1 MSDDLCFSTA
11 SDLVEA
17 YSTGG
22 LSPVEVTQALLKRI
36 AAVNPKLNAYCLVDE
51 DSALKDARASEARW
65 TAGKPLGPVDG
76 VPASIKDI
84 LLTRGWPTLRGS
96 KTTNPDQPWD
106 EDAPVTARLRE
117 AGCVILGKTTSP
129 EMGWKGVTDSPLT
142 GITRNPLNHDTTP
155 GGSSGGPPAQVPRP
169 EARRGGK

>member
-1 MSDDLCFSTA
+1 MRISDWS
-11 SDLVEA
+11 SDVC
-17 YSTGG
+17 S
-22 LSPVEVTQALLKRI
+22 SD
-36 AAVNPKLNAYCLVDE
+36 LVDE

-129 EMGWKGVTDSPLT
+129 EMGWKGVTDRS
-142 GITRNPLNHDTTP
+142 D
-155 GGSSGGPPAQVPRP
+155 
-169 EARRGGK
+169 ARRVGKECVSTCRSRWSPSH

>member
-65 TAGKPLGPVDG
+65 TAGKPPGPVDG
-76 VPASIKDI
+76 VPASIKDRSEERRVGKEGVS
-84 LLTRGWPTLRGS
+84 TCRSR
-96 KTTNPDQPWD
+96 
-106 EDAPVTARLRE
+106 RLPS
-117 AGCVILGKTTSP
+117 L
-129 EMGWKGVTDSPLT
+129 
-142 GITRNPLNHDTTP
+142 
-155 GGSSGGPPAQVPRP
+155 
-169 EARRGGK
+169 

>member
-84 LLTRGWPTLRGS
+84 LLTRGWPTLRGRS
-96 KTTNPDQPWD
+96 
-106 EDAPVTARLRE
+106 EE
-117 AGCVILGKTTSP
+117 HTS
-129 EMGWKGVTDSPLT
+129 ELQSLMRISYAVFCLK
-142 GITRNPLNHDTTP
+142 
-155 GGSSGGPPAQVPRP
+155 
-169 EARRGGK
+169 KKK